1 MLQKAEKYS
10 LSDILRDILKTIPH
24 DDTFII
30 HRCFQVGLHSNW
42 RLPPRINA
50 DHKILFIQNGSGY
63 YEING
68 QRENF
73 TRGKIIFV
81 GAGCQHCG
89 VPDIDN
95 PPQFISLR
103 FSLESGK
110 YAHYPVAG
118 SAIPAAIDKT
128 ERIFMDFADA
138 AENELSRI
146 SEFNLSE
153 ALLYQI
159 IACFYETVQAY
170 SPKASKSLIAAKNL
184 IDKEP
189 LKAHSLKQLASLAG
203 LNERYFA
210 RSFKKAFGQSPGSY
224 IVRAKMRQGKR
235 LLLEENLSV
244 QETAWRLGYSDQF
257 IFSRQ
262 FSKVYGFPPSKAKYE

>member
-1 MLQKAEKYS
+1 
-10 LSDILRDILKTIPH
+10 
-24 DDTFII
+24 
-30 HRCFQVGLHSNW
+30 
-42 RLPPRINA
+42 
-50 DHKILFIQNGSGY
+50 
-63 YEING
+63 
-68 QRENF
+68 
-73 TRGKIIFV
+73 
-81 GAGCQHCG
+81 
-89 VPDIDN
+89 
-95 PPQFISLR
+95 
-103 FSLESGK
+103 
-110 YAHYPVAG
+110 
-118 SAIPAAIDKT
+118 
-128 ERIFMDFADA
+128 MDFADA